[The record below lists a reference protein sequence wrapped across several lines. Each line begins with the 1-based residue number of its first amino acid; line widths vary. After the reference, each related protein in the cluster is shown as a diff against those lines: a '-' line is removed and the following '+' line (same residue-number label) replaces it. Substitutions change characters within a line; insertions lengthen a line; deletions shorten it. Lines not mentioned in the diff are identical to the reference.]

1 MRVFADIAALK
12 QALAANDTA
21 LGTSD
26 WVTID
31 QTMIDRFADVTGDHQ
46 WIHVDVERA
55 KDGPY
60 GATVAHGF
68 LTLSLIPV
76 LAKFIWAE
84 NSGIKASFNYGL
96 NRVRFAAPVR
106 SGDRIRDRVSL
117 SAMEDRGEAKLLTFD
132 HRVEIDG
139 QEKPALVATGMV
151 MVQG

>member
-1 MRVFADIAALK
+1 MALT
-12 QALAANDTA
+12 LAN
-21 LGTSD
+21 LQQYLHKEIGVSD
-26 WVTID
+26 WLAVEQD
-31 QTMIDRFADVTGDHQ
+31 RIDRFADCTGDHQ

-139 QEKPALVATGMV
+139 QDKPALVATGMV

>member
-1 MRVFADIAALK
+1 MALT
-12 QALAANDTA
+12 LAN
-21 LGTSD
+21 LQQYLHKEIGVSD
-26 WVTID
+26 WLAVE
-31 QTMIDRFADVTGDHQ
+31 QERIDRFAECTGDFQ
-46 WIHVDVERA
+46 WIHVDAERA

-106 SGDRIRDRVSL
+106 CGDRIRDRVSL
-117 SAMEDRGEAKLLTFD
+117 SAIEDRGETKLLTMD

-139 QEKPALVATGMV
+139 QDKPALVATGMV

>member
-1 MRVFADIAALK
+1 MSLT
-12 QALAANDTA
+12 LAN
-21 LGTSD
+21 LQQYLHKEIGVSD
-26 WVTID
+26 WLAVEQD
-31 QTMIDRFADVTGDHQ
+31 RIDRFADCTGDHQ

-106 SGDRIRDRVSL
+106 AADRIRDVVSL

-139 QEKPALVATGMV
+139 QHKPA
-151 MVQG
+151 

>member
-1 MRVFADIAALK
+1 MALT
-12 QALAANDTA
+12 LAN
-21 LGTSD
+21 LQQYLHKEIGVSD
-26 WVTID
+26 WLAVEQD
-31 QTMIDRFADVTGDHQ
+31 RIDRFAECTGDFQ
-46 WIHVDVERA
+46 WIHVDAERA

-106 SGDRIRDRVSL
+106 CGDRIRDRVSL
-117 SAMEDRGEAKLLTFD
+117 SAIEDRGETKLLTMD

-139 QEKPALVATGMV
+139 QDKPALVATGMV

>member
-1 MRVFADIAALK
+1 MALT
-12 QALAANDTA
+12 LAN
-21 LGTSD
+21 LPQYLHKEIGVSD
-26 WVTID
+26 WLAVEQD
-31 QTMIDRFADVTGDHQ
+31 RIDRFAECTGDFQ
-46 WIHVDVERA
+46 WIHIDAERA

-84 NSGIKASFNYGL
+84 NSGIQASFNYGL

-117 SAMEDRGEAKLLTFD
+117 SALEDRGEAKLLTFD

>member
-1 MRVFADIAALK
+1 MALT
-12 QALAANDTA
+12 LAN
-21 LGTSD
+21 LPQYLHKEIGVSD
-26 WVTID
+26 WLVIE
-31 QTMIDRFADVTGDHQ
+31 QERIDRFAECTGDFQ
-46 WIHVDVERA
+46 WIHVDAERA

-96 NRVRFAAPVR
+96 NRVRVAAPVR
-106 SGDRIRDRVSL
+106 CGDRIRDRVSL
-117 SAMEDRGEAKLLTFD
+117 SAIEDRGETKLLTMD

-139 QEKPALVATGMV
+139 QDKPALVATGMV